1 MAGRRKKARSDAQEM
16 EMGTLAL
23 ENGAFETA
31 AAAFCLAIDKEP
43 ESASAYGGLGLAL
56 LNQGKRS
63 EAEACFRK
71 TVDLEPKRAEGY
83 NNLALV
89 FLETGRFAEAEDC
102 LQVALSLAPDCAV
115 IYNNLG
121 LASEELGKAEE
132 AKAHYRAAIGR
143 DMTYAQAYYNLGNLL
158 KKTLQLQEAEECLEQ
173 ALCLQPEYKE
183 AHHSLA
189 TLKLLQGRFT
199 EGWRQYDKWRMQQPT
214 QRAQG
219 IARWCGEALQGRS
232 ILLYY
237 EQGFGDTIQF
247 VRYAPLVA
255 ALGAA
260 VIVWLPS
267 ELDGVFSAFEAS
279 LSFHSG
285 AERPAQSFDF
295 ACPLPSLP
303 ALLHEGE
310 PTLLATA
317 IPYAAAS
324 LALRCAWQ
332 ERIAARCLPGQLK
345 IGVVWAGNPGHHND
359 ANRSVP
365 FAQFKTL
372 LREKDV
378 EWHSLQI
385 GRRSEDL
392 QDESA
397 QDVLD
402 WSAQLTDFS
411 QTAAALDQLDLLI
424 AVDSAVAHLAG
435 AMGKPVWL
443 LAPFLP
449 DWRWQLAREDS
460 CWYPSMRL
468 FRQERS
474 GDWAGVLQRVTQA
487 LQEKTK
493 NPFA

>member
-1 MAGRRKKARSDAQEM
+1 MAGRQKKARSEAQEM
-16 EMGTLAL
+16 ELGTLAL

-31 AAAFCLAIDKEP
+31 AAAFCLAIAQEP
-43 ESASAYGGLGLAL
+43 ENAVAYGGLGLAL
-56 LNQGKRS
+56 LNQEKWS

-89 FLETGRFAEAEDC
+89 FIETRRFAEAEAC
-102 LQVALSLAPDCAV
+102 LEVALSLAPECAA
-115 IYNNLG
+115 IHNNLG
-121 LASEELGKAEE
+121 LASEELGKLEE
-132 AKAHYRAAIGR
+132 AKKYYRAAIRR
-143 DMTYAQAYYNLGNLL
+143 DAMYAQAYYNLGNLL
-158 KKTLQLQEAEECLEQ
+158 KKALQLPEAEECLEQ
-173 ALCLQPEYKE
+173 AVYLQPEYGE

-189 TLKLLQGRFT
+189 TLKLLQGRFA
-199 EGWRQYDKWRMQQPT
+199 EGWRQYDKWRMKQPT
-214 QRAQG
+214 RRAQG
-219 IARWCGEALQGRS
+219 IPRWSGETLQGRS

-260 VIVWLPS
+260 VVVWLPS
-267 ELDGVFSAFEAS
+267 ELGGVFDALDEKISI
-279 LSFHSG
+279 HIG
-285 AERPAQSFDF
+285 AVRPEQAFDF

-310 PTLLATA
+310 PTLLATP

-324 LALRCAWQ
+324 SALRCAWRA
-332 ERIAARCLPGQLK
+332 RIDARRLPGRLK
-345 IGVVWAGNPGHHND
+345 IGIVWAGNPGHHND
-359 ANRSVP
+359 ANRSIP
-365 FAQFKTL
+365 FEQFRAL

-378 EWHSLQI
+378 EWHSLQV
-385 GRRSEDL
+385 GRSSDDL

-424 AVDSAVAHLAG
+424 AVDSSVAHLAG

-443 LAPFLP
+443 LVPFLP
-449 DWRWQLAREDS
+449 DWRWQLKREDS
-460 CWYPSMRL
+460 YWYPSMRL
-468 FRQERS
+468 FRQEKN
-474 GDWAGVLQRVTQA
+474 GDWAGVLQRVAQA
-487 LQEKTK
+487 LKKVEIL
-493 NPFA
+493 